1 MVLGDGGQDSGSRAQ
16 GGTPRRPRSASR
28 SSLNPKQALFVHEYL
43 VDLNGKQAA
52 IRAGYTERSAE
63 VTASK
68 LLRVP
73 KVKAAVDALLA
84 KRKAK
89 LELKAERLDEELAR
103 ACFFDPARLVTEDG
117 RRLDLHELD
126 EDTRRAIR
134 SVEIEELWE
143 GRGEDRAQVGQLVK
157 IRAEPKVE
165 ALSLAYKRLG
175 LLREKVDVEHTF
187 KSHAELVAEAAR
199 RIREKRVTSP

>member
-1 MVLGDGGQDSGSRAQ
+1 LGDGGTDSGSRAQ

-28 SSLNPKQALFVHEYL
+28 SGLTPKQSLFVHEYL
-43 VDLNGKQAA
+43 VDLNATQAA
-52 IRAGYTERSAE
+52 IRAGYAPKSAD
-63 VTASK
+63 VNGPR
-68 LLRVP
+68 LLGNAGVR
-73 KVKAAVDALLA
+73 AAIDAGIA
-84 KRKAK
+84 RRKAK

-117 RRLDLHELD
+117 KRLDLHELD

-134 SVEIEELWE
+134 SVEIEEIWE
-143 GRGEDRAQVGQLVK
+143 GRGDERAQVGQLVK

-175 LLREKVDVEHTF
+175 LLKDKVEHEHTF

-199 RIREKRVTSP
+199 RLAEKRGGGQ